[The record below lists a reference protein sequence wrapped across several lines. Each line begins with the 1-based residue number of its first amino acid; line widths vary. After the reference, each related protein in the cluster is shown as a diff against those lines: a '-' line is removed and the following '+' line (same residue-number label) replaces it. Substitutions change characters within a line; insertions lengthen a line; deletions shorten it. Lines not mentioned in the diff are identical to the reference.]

1 MNVLNKA
8 ANTVRKYGAIGTV
21 KKVEQKLRHKIAKN
35 KPVYSAEELER
46 QKTVNFPR
54 KLTFSIVVPLYNTP
68 ERFLREMIESVQ
80 AQTYAQWQ
88 LCMAD
93 GSDAEHEDVEKICK
107 EYTESD
113 ARVCYRKLEHNLGIS
128 GNTNACIDM
137 ATGDYIALFDHD
149 DLLHP
154 AALYEM
160 MVAICEQG
168 ADFIYTDEDLFVETP
183 ADAYSPHYKPDFAPD
198 TLRSYNYI
206 CHFTAFS
213 RELLEQVGGFRSAFD
228 GSQDYDII
236 LRLTE
241 RAKHIVHIPK
251 ILYYWRNHANSTAS
265 DVSAKP
271 YTMVSAKKALS
282 EHLKRVG
289 LAGNVLDSTAPT
301 TYRIAYE
308 IEGNPLVSIVVY
320 DIGDEVAVQRCVRS
334 IRENTSYANW
344 ELIVAKD
351 YETGAQKANG
361 EYLLLVSG
369 DTEVITADWVQ
380 ELLMYAQRKDVGAT
394 GAMLYYPDD
403 TVEHAGVIIGANG
416 SAGLAHQ
423 HYLRA
428 NCGYKFRMGIAQNY
442 SAVSSACMMIRRS
455 YWDEFGGIDCNTY
468 GNFLGGVDLCL
479 RMREKGYL
487 ILWTPY
493 AELYHHTKT
502 QKEFSHKQ
510 SQAFTSKRSNM
521 IAQGDPYYNQ
531 NLDLTFADFYTK

>member
-107 EYTESD
+107 EYTKSD
-113 ARVCYRKLEHNLGIS
+113 ARVCYRKLEQNLGIS

-344 ELIVAKD
+344 ELIVAKN

-442 SAVSSACMMIRRS
+442 SAVSSACMMIRCS

-479 RMREKGYL
+479 RMREKEYL

-510 SQAFTSKRSNM
+510 SQAFTSKWSNM